1 MKLPTLIATSV
12 VRGSEKGQSHGG
24 VYLIDFQKTSTVQC
38 IDWNDGSIDFT
49 GRGWDRGL
57 RGIEFYDGKIWIAA
71 SDELFCYDQKFKLVA
86 SFKNQYLSLIHI

>member
-38 IDWNDGSIDFT
+38 IDWNDGSIDCLLYT
-49 GRGWDRGL
+49 SPSPRD
-57 RGIEFYDGKIWIAA
+57 I
-71 SDELFCYDQKFKLVA
+71 S
-86 SFKNQYLSLIHI
+86 